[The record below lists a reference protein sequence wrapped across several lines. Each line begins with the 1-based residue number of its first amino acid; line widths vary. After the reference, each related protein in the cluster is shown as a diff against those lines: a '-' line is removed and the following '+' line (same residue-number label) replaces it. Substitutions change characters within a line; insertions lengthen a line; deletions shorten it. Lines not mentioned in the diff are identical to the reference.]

1 MKKMHKVVGYKSGD
15 DFDPHGNKMD
25 FCPECGAILRKSQY
39 GTDDECPE
47 CGAFIEWVDEQGE

>member
-1 MKKMHKVVGYKSGD
+1 MHKVVGYKTGD
-15 DFDPHGNKMD
+15 EFDPHGNKMD